1 MTKTIMLAN
10 PRGFCAGVDRAIAI
24 VERALERY
32 GAPIYVRHEV
42 VHNRFVVEQLA
53 AKGAVFIED
62 LHDVPE
68 GATLVYSAH
77 GVPLSVRQQAL
88 ERGLT
93 VYDATCPLVTK
104 VHVNGKGGT
113 AVFELNCP
121 EGPPALRE
129 VCGFSLT
136 QVNRMYGC
144 LVDHLP
150 HLCLRWRKIHG
161 SHR

>member
-1 MTKTIMLAN
+1 MPTEVRLNGLRI
-10 PRGFCAGVDRAIAI
+10 
-24 VERALERY
+24 E
-32 GAPIYVRHEV
+32 IYTNDHR
-42 VHNRFVVEQLA
+42 
-53 AKGAVFIED
+53 
-62 LHDVPE
+62 P
-68 GATLVYSAH
+68 AH
-77 GVPLSVRQQAL
+77 
-88 ERGLT
+88 
-93 VYDATCPLVTK
+93 